1 MEYRVQK
8 CGNRVKEAVFGS
20 QVLRYPNHRD
30 PYTLTTDA
38 SLTDTAA
45 ILSHKQVTEERVI
58 V

>member
-1 MEYRVQK
+1 MQK
-8 CGNRVKEAVFGS
+8 RGNRVKEAVYGS
-20 QVLRYPNHRD
+20 QVLRYPNHRN

-45 ILSHKQVTEERVI
+45 ILSHKQGTEERVI